1 MSLFLCSWV
10 EAGRWVLD
18 GRRGGSGFQGSC
30 YRDAGDCHRV
40 LETGATVLASGADRL
55 RGPDGPPPL
64 TIVHQWLTRHQM
76 DHGEADALLA
86 TAKADGAVTS
96 PQSLEQWLDANA
108 TGGRK

>member
-1 MSLFLCSWV
+1 
-10 EAGRWVLD
+10 
-18 GRRGGSGFQGSC
+18 
-30 YRDAGDCHRV
+30 
-40 LETGATVLASGADRL
+40 
-55 RGPDGPPPL
+55 
-64 TIVHQWLTRHQM
+64 M